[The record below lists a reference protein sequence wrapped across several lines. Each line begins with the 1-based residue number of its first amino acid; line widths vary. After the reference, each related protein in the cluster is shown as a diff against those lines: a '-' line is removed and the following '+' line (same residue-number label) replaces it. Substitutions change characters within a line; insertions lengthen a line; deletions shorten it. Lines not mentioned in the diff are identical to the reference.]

1 MRTEQ
6 SKREWYIYN
15 IGMSEIVDAAI
26 IVLYIKKYISN
37 IIDGEIRT
45 AQIWFNLDEK
55 LGS

>member
-45 AQIWFNLDEK
+45 AQIWFKLDEK